1 MTYDDDN
8 AIVLWPEYF
17 DAKRTRAEGRRL
29 PKALCVEKPSLDII
43 AKGAMIL
50 DLEYK
55 VLEDK
60 SYPADWAARRGCV
73 RVEKGKMKKT
83 AILAEIGRTLVA
95 NQRRAAERVLYS
107 PRPIGTA

>member
-1 MTYDDDN
+1 MAYDDDN

-17 DAKRTRAEGRRL
+17 DISRSRAEGRRL
-29 PKALCVEKPSLDII
+29 PKSLCVDKPDLDII

-55 VLEDK
+55 IIEDAA
-60 SYPADWAARRGCV
+60 YPSNSNEKNGCV

-83 AILAEIGRTLVA
+83 TLLSKVGETLIK
-95 NQRRAAERVLYS
+95 NS
-107 PRPIGTA
+107 

>member
-1 MTYDDDN
+1 MAYDDDN

-17 DAKRTRAEGRRL
+17 DISRSRAEGRRL
-29 PKALCVEKPSLDII
+29 PKSLCVDKPDLDII

-55 VLEDK
+55 IIEDAA
-60 SYPADWAARRGCV
+60 YPSNSNEKNGCV

-83 AILAEIGRTLVA
+83 PLLSKIGETLVK
-95 NQRRAAERVLYS
+95 NS
-107 PRPIGTA
+107 

>member
-1 MTYDDDN
+1 MAYDDDN

-17 DAKRTRAEGRRL
+17 DINRSRAEGRRL
-29 PKALCVEKPSLDII
+29 PKNLCVENPDLDII

-55 VLEDK
+55 IIEDK
-60 SYPADWAARRGCV
+60 SYPPNSTMKAGCV

-83 AILAEIGRTLVA
+83 SILADIGKILVENA
-95 NQRRAAERVLYS
+95 
-107 PRPIGTA
+107 

>member
-1 MTYDDDN
+1 MAYDDDN

-17 DAKRTRAEGRRL
+17 DISRSRAEGRRL
-29 PKALCVEKPSLDII
+29 PKSLCVNKPDLDII

-55 VLEDK
+55 IIEDAA
-60 SYPADWAARRGCV
+60 YPSNSNEKNGCV

-83 AILAEIGRTLVA
+83 TLLSKIGETLVK
-95 NQRRAAERVLYS
+95 NS
-107 PRPIGTA
+107 

>member
-1 MTYDDDN
+1 MAYDDDN

-17 DAKRTRAEGRRL
+17 DISRSRAEGRRL
-29 PKALCVEKPSLDII
+29 PKSLCVDKPDLDII

-55 VLEDK
+55 IIEDAA
-60 SYPADWAARRGCV
+60 YPSNSNEKNGCV

-83 AILAEIGRTLVA
+83 TLCLRSVKH
-95 NQRRAAERVLYS
+95 S
-107 PRPIGTA
+107 

>member
-1 MTYDDDN
+1 MAYDDDN

-17 DAKRTRAEGRRL
+17 DINRSRAEGRRL
-29 PKALCVEKPSLDII
+29 PKSLCVENPDLDII

-55 VLEDK
+55 IIEDK
-60 SYPADWAARRGCV
+60 SYPADWAAKKGCV

-83 AILAEIGRTLVA
+83 DILPAIGKTLVE
-95 NQRRAAERVLYS
+95 NN
-107 PRPIGTA
+107 

>member
-1 MTYDDDN
+1 MAYDDDN

-17 DAKRTRAEGRRL
+17 DISRSRADGRRL
-29 PKALCVEKPSLDII
+29 PKSLCVDKPDLDII

-55 VLEDK
+55 IIEDVA
-60 SYPADWAARRGCV
+60 YPSNSNEKNGCV

-83 AILAEIGRTLVA
+83 TLLSKIGETLVK
-95 NQRRAAERVLYS
+95 NS
-107 PRPIGTA
+107 

>member
-1 MTYDDDN
+1 MAYDDDN

-17 DAKRTRAEGRRL
+17 DINRSRAEGRRL
-29 PKALCVEKPSLDII
+29 PKSLCVENPDLDII

-55 VLEDK
+55 IFEDK
-60 SYPADWAARRGCV
+60 SYPSDSSKKAGCV

-83 AILAEIGRTLVA
+83 SVLSGIGKILVENA
-95 NQRRAAERVLYS
+95 
-107 PRPIGTA
+107 

>member
-1 MTYDDDN
+1 MAYDDDN

-17 DAKRTRAEGRRL
+17 DISRSRAEGRRL
-29 PKALCVEKPSLDII
+29 PKSLCVDKPDLDII

-55 VLEDK
+55 IIKDAA
-60 SYPADWAARRGCV
+60 YPSNSNEKNGCV

-83 AILAEIGRTLVA
+83 TLLSKIGETLVK
-95 NQRRAAERVLYS
+95 NS
-107 PRPIGTA
+107 

>member
-1 MTYDDDN
+1 MAYDDDN

-17 DAKRTRAEGRRL
+17 DIRRSRAEGRRL
-29 PKALCVEKPSLDII
+29 PKSLCVDKPDLDII

-55 VLEDK
+55 IIEDAA
-60 SYPADWAARRGCV
+60 YPSNSNEKNGCV

-83 AILAEIGRTLVA
+83 TLLSKIGETLVK
-95 NQRRAAERVLYS
+95 NS
-107 PRPIGTA
+107 